1 VRNFYIPCNMAGKTE
16 ILIIDDDRQIVESMS
31 TLFKSKGFAPFGVYT
46 GRKGLELALNDIFSL
61 IFLDLSI
68 PDMNSLELLKRIKG
82 LKVSAPVVVMAEPDN
97 IEAAIEA
104 AHNGADSIIEKPLND
119 DIVLHIA
126 GNAINRYNLEQS
138 LSSLRN
144 SLSEQYSFVG
154 HSSTIDQFREKLKRI
169 AMSASRAL
177 FIGESGSGKE
187 WAARFVH
194 YSSSRAAG
202 PFCVV
207 NCAAP
212 AVDDSVGMLRMGSNL
227 FGHDKNAFVGANT
240 INKGQYELADGGTLF
255 LEEVGMLTGDY
266 QARLLRAIES
276 SAVTRLGS
284 SDEIKTDV
292 RILAASSIDLESE
305 VKAGRF
311 REDLYFRLNVI
322 PVNMPPLRTYPDD
335 IPILA
340 RHFLDQAGLIRKN
353 FDSEGISY
361 LKSLD
366 WPGNLRQFNDAV
378 KKAAWITSRDLIGIE
393 DIKKALT
400 ESGQL
405 ESWESTIEGSTSVSD
420 DKLFRQNVS
429 YRLQMIDLEKRLLA
443 EVLDLCDG
451 NITRAARMLQTDRG
465 NLSKKLK
472 KLGIRAKKQ

>member
-1 VRNFYIPCNMAGKTE
+1 MAGKIE

-31 TLFKSKGFAPFGVYT
+31 ALFKNKGYNPFGVYT
-46 GRKGLELALNDIFSL
+46 GRKGLELALNDVFGL

-68 PDMNSLELLKRIKG
+68 PDMNSLELIKRIKG
-82 LKVSAPVVVMAEPDN
+82 LKVSAPIVVITEPSK
-97 IEAAIEA
+97 IGLAIEA
-104 AHNGADSIIEKPLND
+104 AHNGADSIVEKPLND

-126 GNAINRYNLEQS
+126 GNAINRYRLEQD
-138 LSSLRN
+138 LSRLRN
-144 SLSEQYSFVG
+144 SLSELYRFIG
-154 HSSTIDQFREKLKRI
+154 HSTTIDQFREKLKRI

-187 WAARFVH
+187 WAAKFVH

-212 AVDDSVGMLRMGSNL
+212 AADDFAGKLRLGSNL
-227 FGHDKNAFVGANT
+227 FGHDKDAFVGASAVS
-240 INKGQYELADGGTLF
+240 KGQFELADGGTLF
-255 LEEVGMLTGDY
+255 LDEVGMLTGDY

-276 SAVTRLGS
+276 GAVTRLGS

-292 RILAASSIDLESE
+292 RILAASTIDLEPE

-322 PVNMPPLRTYPDD
+322 PVNMPPLRTYTDD
-335 IPILA
+335 IPLLA
-340 RHFLDQAGLIRKN
+340 RHFLDQAGLIRKH
-353 FDSEGISY
+353 FDAEAIDH

-366 WPGNLRQFNDAV
+366 WPGNLRQLNDTAT
-378 KKAAWITSRDLIGIE
+378 KAARLVSRDVIGID
-393 DIKKALT
+393 DIKTALV
-400 ESGQL
+400 ESGRRSSQAA
-405 ESWESTIEGSTSVSD
+405 SAGDSISPSD
-420 DKLFRQNVS
+420 DKLFRQNIS
-429 YRLQMIDLEKRLLA
+429 YRRQMIDLEKRLLD
-443 EVLDLCDG
+443 EVLSLSDG

-472 KLGIRAKKQ
+472 KLDIKAKKQ